1 MQNLVFLDIQ
11 ERRHMPLLEISGIS
25 KLFGGLAA
33 LSDVSFRIA
42 DGETLSIIGPN
53 GAGKSTLFNVMTGF
67 QRRDTGT
74 IDFQGEDIS
83 QLPPHS
89 IVRRGIARIFQVTSL
104 FPHETVHEN
113 LMIGYRMRTRS
124 GIIRSILRTGLCRE
138 EYRTAQ
144 QRAEDIADF
153 VGLSAQ
159 LNLPASSLPQE
170 AQKRLSIGIALV
182 TEPVLLL
189 LDEPVGGMS
198 LEEGDRLVELI
209 GRVRE
214 RNITVC
220 LIEHRMRVVMNISDR
235 IVVLN
240 HGKKIAEGL
249 PEEIRSNQEV
259 IEAYLGE
266 EYAA

>member
-1 MQNLVFLDIQ
+1 MS
-11 ERRHMPLLEISGIS
+11 LLEISGIS
-25 KLFGGLAA
+25 KFFGGLAA
-33 LSDVSFRIA
+33 LSNISFQIA

-67 QRRDTGT
+67 QQRDQGF
-74 IDFQGEDIS
+74 INFQGHDIS
-83 QLPPHS
+83 QMPPHR
-89 IVRRGIARIFQVTSL
+89 IAQHGIARIFQITSL
-104 FPHETVHEN
+104 FPNETVHDN
-113 LMIGYRMRTRS
+113 LLIGYRMRTRS
-124 GIIRSILRTGLCRE
+124 GVIRSILRTGLCRK
-138 EYRTAQ
+138 EYRAAV
-144 QRAEDIADF
+144 QRAENIAEF
-153 VGLSAQ
+153 VGLTPQLSWPTSA
-159 LNLPASSLPQE
+159 LPQE

-198 LEEGDRLVELI
+198 LEEGDRLVALI
-209 GRVRE
+209 GRIRK

-266 EYAA
+266 DYAA

>member
-1 MQNLVFLDIQ
+1 
-11 ERRHMPLLEISGIS
+11 MPLLEISGIS
-25 KLFGGLAA
+25 KFFGGLAA
-33 LSDVSFRIA
+33 LSDISFQIA

-67 QRRDTGT
+67 QQRDQGR
-74 IDFQGEDIS
+74 INFQDEDIS
-83 QLPPHS
+83 QMPPHR
-89 IVRRGIARIFQVTSL
+89 IVRRGMARIFQITSL
-104 FPHETVHEN
+104 FPHETVHDN
-113 LMIGYRMRTRS
+113 LLIGYRLRTRS
-124 GIIRSILRTGLCRE
+124 GVIRSILRTGLCRE
-138 EYRTAQ
+138 EFRSAE
-144 QRAEDIADF
+144 QRAEDIAEF
-153 VGLSAQ
+153 VGLSSQ
-159 LNLPASSLPQE
+159 LNWPASALPQE

-209 GRVRE
+209 GRIRGK
-214 RNITVC
+214 NITVC

-249 PEEIRSNQEV
+249 PEEIRSNKEV

>member
-1 MQNLVFLDIQ
+1 MS
-11 ERRHMPLLEISGIS
+11 LLEASDIS
-25 KLFGGLAA
+25 KFFGGLAA
-33 LSDVSFRIA
+33 LSNISFQIA

-67 QRRDTGT
+67 QQRDQGL
-74 IDFQGEDIS
+74 INFQGRDIS
-83 QLPPHS
+83 QMPPHR
-89 IVRRGIARIFQVTSL
+89 IVRRGIARIFQITSL
-104 FPHETVHEN
+104 FPNETVHDN
-113 LMIGYRMRTRS
+113 LLIGYRMRTRS
-124 GIIRSILRTGLCRE
+124 GVIRSILRTGLCRE
-138 EYRTAQ
+138 EYRAAA
-144 QRAEDIADF
+144 QRAADIAEF
-153 VGLSAQ
+153 VGLTPQ
-159 LNLPASSLPQE
+159 LSWPASTLPQE

-198 LEEGDRLVELI
+198 LEEGDRLVALI
-209 GRVRE
+209 GRIRE

-266 EYAA
+266 DYAA

>member
-1 MQNLVFLDIQ
+1 
-11 ERRHMPLLEISGIS
+11 MPLLEISGIS
-25 KLFGGLAA
+25 KFFGGLAA
-33 LSDVSFRIA
+33 LSDISFQIA

-67 QRRDTGT
+67 QKRDQGR
-74 IDFQGEDIS
+74 INFQGRDIS
-83 QLPPHS
+83 QMPPHR
-89 IVRRGIARIFQVTSL
+89 IVRCGMARIFQITSL
-104 FPHETVHEN
+104 FPHETVHDN
-113 LMIGYRMRTRS
+113 LLIGHRLRTRS
-124 GIIRSILRTGLCRE
+124 GVIRSILRTGLCRKE
-138 EYRTAQ
+138 FRTAE
-144 QRAEDIADF
+144 QRAEEIAEF
-153 VGLSAQ
+153 VGLSSQ
-159 LNLPASSLPQE
+159 LNWPASALPQE

-182 TEPVLLL
+182 TDPVLLL

-209 GRVRE
+209 GRIRGK
-214 RNITVC
+214 NITVC

-249 PEEIRSNQEV
+249 PEAIRSHKEV

>member
-1 MQNLVFLDIQ
+1 
-11 ERRHMPLLEISGIS
+11 MPLFEARGIS
-25 KLFGGLAA
+25 KFYGGLAA
-33 LSDVSFRIA
+33 LSDISFQIA

-67 QRRDTGT
+67 QQRDQGA
-74 IDFQGEDIS
+74 ISFRGEDIS
-83 QLPPHS
+83 QMPPHR
-89 IVRRGIARIFQVTSL
+89 IARCGIARIFQITSL
-104 FPHETVHEN
+104 FPNETVHDN
-113 LMIGYRMRTRS
+113 LLIGYRMRTRS
-124 GIIRSILRTGLCRE
+124 GVIRSILRTGLCRA
-138 EYRTAQ
+138 EYREAL
-144 QRAEDIADF
+144 QRAAEIADF
-153 VGLSAQ
+153 VGLTAQ
-159 LNLPASSLPQE
+159 LHWPANTLPQE
-170 AQKRLSIGIALV
+170 TQKRLSIGIALV
-182 TEPVLLL
+182 TDPVLLL

-209 GRVRE
+209 SRIRE

-249 PEEIRSNQEV
+249 PEEIRSNNEV

-266 EYAA
+266 DYAA

>member
-1 MQNLVFLDIQ
+1 
-11 ERRHMPLLEISGIS
+11 MPLLEISGIS
-25 KLFGGLAA
+25 KFFGGLAA
-33 LSDVSFRIA
+33 LSNISFQIA
-42 DGETLSIIGPN
+42 EGETLSIIGPN

-67 QRRDTGT
+67 QQRDQGL
-74 IDFQGEDIS
+74 INFQGQDIS
-83 QLPPHS
+83 QMPPHR
-89 IVRRGIARIFQVTSL
+89 IARHGIARIFQITSL
-104 FPHETVHEN
+104 FPNETVHDN
-113 LMIGYRMRTRS
+113 LLIGYRMRTRS
-124 GIIRSILRTGLCRE
+124 GIVRSILRTGLCRE
-138 EYRTAQ
+138 EYRAAVK
-144 QRAEDIADF
+144 RAADVAEF
-153 VGLSAQ
+153 VGLTPQLSWPTSA
-159 LNLPASSLPQE
+159 LPQE

-198 LEEGDRLVELI
+198 LEEGDRLVALI
-209 GRVRE
+209 NRIRE

-249 PEEIRSNQEV
+249 PDEIRSNQEV

-266 EYAA
+266 DYAA